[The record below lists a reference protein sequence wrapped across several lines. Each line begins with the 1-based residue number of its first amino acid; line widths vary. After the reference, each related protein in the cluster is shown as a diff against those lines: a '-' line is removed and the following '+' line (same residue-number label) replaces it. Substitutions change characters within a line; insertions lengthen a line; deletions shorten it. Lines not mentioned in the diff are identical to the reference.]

1 MSYKFERNCPQIL
14 PMLERRRLARTRVF
28 APAMVIPNH
37 GTLNCI
43 VRDITSFG
51 ARLEFE
57 DAAVIPNE
65 FDLSFDSARTLRTCQ
80 SVWRTAHEMGVEFCA
95 PRPT

>member
-1 MSYKFERNCPQIL
+1 
-14 PMLERRRLARTRVF
+14 MLERRRLARTRVF

-80 SVWRTAHEMGVEFCA
+80 SVWRTAHDMGVEYEVIG
-95 PRPT
+95 RRKYNTT